1 MIPSS
6 EHLQKKLNKPIVE
19 YILLNHSNYF
29 QQAERFV
36 ELTKT
41 FVRESFL
48 EQMFLWV
55 EMVIQPLVSIIMM
68 IFFGKEVSIFTLF
81 EIQKLTSIWYK
92 WFEFKQLAFQIRQW
106 RNVVQSVGGPFISTN
121 DANYHVYVYADGMQ
135 RLSLVLS
142 EKLRK
147 RTK

>member
-6 EHLQKKLNKPIVE
+6 EDLQRKLNRSNVE

-36 ELTKT
+36 ELTKI

-48 EQMFLWV
+48 EQMFLWI
-55 EMVIQPLVSIIMM
+55 EMVIQPLLSIAMM
-68 IFFGKEVSIFTLF
+68 VFFGKELNIFTIL
-81 EIQKLTSIWYK
+81 EIQKLGSIWYK

-106 RNVVQSVGGPFISTN
+106 RNIIQSVGGPFISTN

-147 RTK
+147 RSK

>member
-1 MIPSS
+1 MIPESQD
-6 EHLQKKLNKPIVE
+6 LQKRLNKPLVE

-36 ELTKT
+36 ELTKI
-41 FVRESFL
+41 FVREGFL
-48 EQMFLWV
+48 EQMFLWI
-55 EMVIQPLVSIIMM
+55 EMVIQPILSIIMM
-68 IFFGKEVSIFTLF
+68 LFFGKEPNIFTAL
-81 EIQKLTSIWYK
+81 EIQKLISIWYK

-106 RNVVQSVGGPFISTN
+106 RNIVQSVGGPFIATN